1 MQVLIVDDEAYMLDY
16 LKELVDW
23 GSYGFDRVL
32 TIGSG
37 SLARDLI
44 GRGNPELLITDIRM
58 PKVSG
63 LDLCRYISD
72 HKLPTKV
79 IILSGYGEFEYAK
92 QAIRYGVSE
101 YLVKPVLKEQLE
113 EALEKIV
120 ARYFPTKQSEGHA
133 SSDVIKVLC
142 DYIREHICEELSLE
156 TLAGIVYL
164 HPSYLSR
171 YFKEATGRTL
181 SSFITDCKM
190 EKAAE
195 LLSSGN
201 AKVNEVMKQ
210 LGYQKSQY
218 FSSLFKEKFGVTPND
233 FRRGRLNPPS

>member
-1 MQVLIVDDEAYMLDY
+1 MQVLIVDDETYMLEY

-23 GSYGFDRVL
+23 QSYGFNRVL
-32 TIGSG
+32 TVSSG

-44 GRGNPELLITDIRM
+44 ARGTPELLITDIRI

-63 LDLCRYISD
+63 LDLCRYISEQ
-72 HKLPTKV
+72 KLPTKV

-92 QAIRYGVSE
+92 QAIQYGVSE

-113 EALEKIV
+113 EVLKKIIS
-120 ARYFPTKQSEGHA
+120 RYFPEKKSDGHDGA
-133 SSDVIKVLC
+133 DVISVLC
-142 DYIREHICEELSLE
+142 RYIREHICEDLNLE
-156 TLAGIVYL
+156 TLAGVVYL

-195 LLSSGN
+195 LLSAGN

-233 FRRGRLNPPS
+233 FRRGRLN

>member
-1 MQVLIVDDEAYMLDY
+1 MQVLIVDDETYILDY
-16 LKELVDW
+16 LKELINWED
-23 GSYGFDRVL
+23 YGFDRVL
-32 TIGSG
+32 TVGSG

-44 GRGNPELLITDIRM
+44 SRGSPELLITDIRM

-63 LDLCRYISD
+63 LDLCRYISEQ
-72 HKLPTKV
+72 KLPTKV
-79 IILSGYGEFEYAK
+79 ILLSGYGEFEYAK
-92 QAIRYGVSE
+92 QAIQYGVSE
-101 YLVKPVLKEQLE
+101 YLVKPVLKEQLDE
-113 EALEKIV
+113 VLIRIV
-120 ARYFPTKQSEGHA
+120 SRYFPGKRSEGYNCT
-133 SSDVIKVLC
+133 DVIQVLSE
-142 DYIREHICEELSLE
+142 YIREHICEELSLE

-171 YFKEATGRTL
+171 YFKETTGRTL

-195 LLSSGN
+195 LLSGGN

-233 FRRGRLNPPS
+233 FRRGRLHPPS

>member
-1 MQVLIVDDEAYMLDY
+1 MQVLIVDDETYMLDY
-16 LKELVDW
+16 LKEMIDW
-23 GSYGFDRVL
+23 QSYGFDRVL
-32 TIGSG
+32 TVSSG

-44 GRGNPELLITDIRM
+44 ARGTPDLLITDIRM

-63 LDLCRYISD
+63 LDLCRYISEQ
-72 HKLPTKV
+72 KLPTKV
-79 IILSGYGEFEYAK
+79 ILLSGYGEFEYAQ
-92 QAIRYGVSE
+92 QAIQYGVSE
-101 YLVKPVLKEQLE
+101 YLVKPVLREQLDE
-113 EALEKIV
+113 VLEKMIS
-120 ARYFPTKQSEGHA
+120 RYFTGRKNEGHE
-133 SSDVIKVLC
+133 SSDVIRTLC
-142 DYIREHICEELSLE
+142 DYIRDHICEELSLE
-156 TLAGIVYL
+156 TLARVVYL

-171 YFKEATGRTL
+171 YFRETTGRTL

-195 LLSSGN
+195 LLSAGN

-233 FRRGRLNPPS
+233 FRRGRMN